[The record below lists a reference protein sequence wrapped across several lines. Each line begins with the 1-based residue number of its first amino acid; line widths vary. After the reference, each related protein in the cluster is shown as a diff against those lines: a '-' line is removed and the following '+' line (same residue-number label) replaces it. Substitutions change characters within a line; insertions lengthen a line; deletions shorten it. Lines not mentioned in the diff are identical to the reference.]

1 MSSRK
6 RLFDYGLLVIAAA
19 VILYIVYRGLTG

>member
-6 RLFDYGLLVIAAA
+6 RLFDYGLLVIAAI
-19 VILYIVYRGLTG
+19 VLLYIVYRGLAA

>member
-6 RLFDYGLLVIAAA
+6 RLFDYGLLVIAAVA
-19 VILYIVYRGLTG
+19 LLYILYRGLAA